1 MSDGCP
7 LRAFVCVVIR
17 EQATEIY
24 PDSADAMKQLELA
37 YARLFREHATDLQ
50 GTPSKGD
57 PEEAARAGV

>member
-1 MSDGCP
+1 M
-7 LRAFVCVVIR
+7 IR